1 MAAVTMEDQRALI
14 SESASMVRAS
24 NQRSEQIVANRILR
38 SLEPQVYE
46 QLLPHFE
53 LVRFPLGRVIHEPGQ
68 PLDYVYFPNQGVL
81 SMLTV
86 LENGEVVEIATIGNE
101 GMADLSVILGLQI
114 SSSRLLC
121 QVPGESLRMKTDLFL
136 DLVQQNAGL
145 RIQLGAY
152 MVSMFILVSQSA
164 ACNRLHP
171 IEERCARWILMT
183 HDRVDSDT
191 FPLTQDF
198 LASMLGVRRPSVSVA
213 AGILQRAGLV
223 SYSRG
228 RMVVVDR
235 EGLEAAAC
243 ECYAIVRNQ
252 FDGMPGGEAPRPGR
266 RRLSSGFHATDTS
279 HERDQRT

>member
-101 GMADLSVILGLQI
+101 GMADLSVFLGLEV

-121 QVPGESLRMKTDLFL
+121 QVPGDTLRMKTDLFL
-136 DLVQQNAGL
+136 DLVERNSEL

-183 HDRVDSDT
+183 HDRVDSDA

-198 LASMLGVRRPSVSVA
+198 MASMLGVRRPSVSVA
-213 AGILQRAGLV
+213 ASILQRAGLV

-243 ECYAIVRNQ
+243 ECYEIVRNQ

-266 RRLSSGFHATDTS
+266 RRLSSGLHATDAS
-279 HERDQRT
+279 SERDQRI